1 MVSSVFM
8 ITALLS
14 GSVSPMPQSRDF
26 TGPMDFFIRAS
37 GDIYRDIVSYDDG
50 SAHWLLWDGV
60 YRGTWFDLADFGPCP
75 GMHCNYTEYWFFHHI
90 SYPWDTSSFYA
101 EFWNGDEAGP
111 QTRVDQ
117 TSVTALH
124 YAPVHAVYSPSIET
138 ETNFWAIINTTMS
151 DGGWPS
157 LLADNTPHP
166 TAHSFCSDDFI
177 IWESWPEFQ
186 QPTQRSSWGGIKG
199 LFR

>member
-1 MVSSVFM
+1 M

-37 GDIYRDIVSYDDG
+37 GSIYDDILSYDDG
-50 SAHWLLWDGV
+50 SAYWLVWDGV
-60 YRGTWFDLADFGPCP
+60 YRGTWFDLTEFWPPATHLYCY
-75 GMHCNYTEYWFFHHI
+75 YTEYWFYHH
-90 SYPWDTSSFYA
+90 SSHPWDTSSFYA
-101 EFWNGDEAGP
+101 ELWNGDAACP
-111 QTRVDQ
+111 QTRGPHFHDGP
-117 TSVTALH
+117 ALRPRTCRLQPIH
-124 YAPVHAVYSPSIET
+124 RNES
-138 ETNFWAIINTTMS
+138 NFWAIINTTMS

-157 LLADNTPHP
+157 LLADNTPNS

-177 IWESWPEFQ
+177 LWESWPEFQ
-186 QPTQRSSWGGIKG
+186 QSLQRSSWAGIKG